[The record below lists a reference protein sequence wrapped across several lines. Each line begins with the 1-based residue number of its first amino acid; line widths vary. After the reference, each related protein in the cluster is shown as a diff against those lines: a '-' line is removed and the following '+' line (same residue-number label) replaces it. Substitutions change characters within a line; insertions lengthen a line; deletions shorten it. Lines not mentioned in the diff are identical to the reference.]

1 MKRTLVLSA
10 IALFGALQTFAAEPP
25 RLIVQIVVGSMR
37 AEDLNRYAANFGE
50 GGFRRL
56 TDGGTVYTDCRYD
69 FQQTTTPVALA
80 TLSTGA
86 MPSTHGVIGARWIDY
101 TSNRSIGLIDGDR
114 GPGAYQLIAPTLGE
128 TLRQH
133 HSESRTATVA
143 AEAMS
148 AVVMA
153 GHGGETY
160 WLGAAR
166 RAWGTPRA
174 ATGPPRHTTPR
185 QSPNGSTT
193 ATTNAT
199 TSPTSRPSG
208 GRSRRGGGPSS
219 WRATATSTAAATT
232 SSSPRN
238 GVVNGRR
245 SPGRSGCWNPA
256 ATTNGCSTRR
266 RATQPYWGWP
276 SNSSPRANW
285 APTAR
290 PTC

>member
-160 WLGAAR
+160 WLEPTR
-166 RAWGTPRA
+166 CDW
-174 ATGPPRHTTPR
+174 
-185 QSPNGSTT
+185 
-193 ATTNAT
+193 T
-199 TSPTSRPSG
+199 TSAYYAPAVPEWIDHSNDERYNLSYISTEWRPLLARDRYINSRCNDVVFPE
-208 GRSRRGGGPSS
+208 
-219 WRATATSTAAATT
+219 
-232 SSSPRN
+232 N
-238 GVVNGRR
+238 GVVNDRR

-256 ATTNGCSTRR
+256 ATTSGCSTRR
-266 RATQPYWGWP
+266 RATPPCWGWP

>member
-114 GPGAYQLIAPTLGE
+114 GPAP
-128 TLRQH
+128 
-133 HSESRTATVA
+133 
-143 AEAMS
+143 
-148 AVVMA
+148 
-153 GHGGETY
+153 
-160 WLGAAR
+160 
-166 RAWGTPRA
+166 
-174 ATGPPRHTTPR
+174 
-185 QSPNGSTT
+185 
-193 ATTNAT
+193 
-199 TSPTSRPSG
+199 
-208 GRSRRGGGPSS
+208 
-219 WRATATSTAAATT
+219 T
-232 SSSPRN
+232 SSSPR
-238 GVVNGRR
+238 R
-245 SPGRSGCWNPA
+245 SAKPCAS
-256 ATTNGCSTRR
+256 TT
-266 RATQPYWGWP
+266 
-276 SNSSPRANW
+276 PRAG
-285 APTAR
+285 R
-290 PTC
+290 PPWPPKRCRPW